1 MLQSPLSEVISF
13 MGKFRRKDRLVDVRP
28 ISWEPTERASS
39 PELVEEDCSFSST
52 FPRRLDDQEGAGT
65 VRRRR
70 MVLSI
75 SRSLPQISRADSS
88 HWIVL

>member
-1 MLQSPLSEVISF
+1 

-52 FPRRLDDQEGAGT
+52 FP
-65 VRRRR
+65 
-70 MVLSI
+70 
-75 SRSLPQISRADSS
+75 
-88 HWIVL
+88 